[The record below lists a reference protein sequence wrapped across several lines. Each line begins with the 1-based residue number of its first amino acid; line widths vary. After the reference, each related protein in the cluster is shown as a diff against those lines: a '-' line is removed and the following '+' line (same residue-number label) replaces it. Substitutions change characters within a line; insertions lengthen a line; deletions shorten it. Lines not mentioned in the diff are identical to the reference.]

1 MKSREGFCRA
11 YKATIKNELCLEII
25 NGNVLNLPTPQ
36 KRSTNPTDG
45 TQNQRIEIRIH
56 LQKMTGS
63 PGQTRPLM

>member
-25 NGNVLNLPTPQ
+25 NGNVLNIPPPQ
-36 KRSTNPTDG
+36 KWCVNPTDG